1 MRRRDK
7 ILLTVGVV
15 LNLLVAARI
24 ALPYAIENFINRQL
38 AAVEGYDGRIED
50 VDLGI
55 WRGAAAVEG
64 IRIVRTTD
72 ERNNEPFFDCDRIDV
87 SIEWK
92 SLLKGSLVAEGDAWR
107 PVLNLVQAKEE
118 DEQQLGTETKWPTF
132 LADYYPFDINTF
144 RIHDGTVRLRTPQI
158 PVEEALVAHRLNA
171 VISNLTNVVESD
183 EETFARFEVRAT
195 VLGDSPL
202 RINGSLDP
210 LAAQPTFDVNLQ
222 LESVDLPDLNPWL
235 RQYAKADAEAGTFQL
250 YMEIAAADGRFE
262 GYAKPLMQDV
272 DIYGTQEQNDS
283 LLRKAWEG
291 LVEFASNIV
300 ENKDEDQVG
309 ARVPFSGTIDNP
321 DTSIWRTIASVLRNA
336 FVSAFARSLEGS
348 ISIGNVRKNL
358 SDIGGSSGIDVK
370 DEDDKDVKRSSD
382 KEHDREGADRKMKRG
397 PRASG

>member
-7 ILLTVGVV
+7 ILLTVSVV
-15 LNLLVAARI
+15 LTILVAARV
-24 ALPYAIENFINRQL
+24 ALPYSIENFINRQL
-38 AAVEGYDGRIED
+38 AAVEGYDGRVED

-72 ERNNEPFFDCDRIDV
+72 QRGNEPFFDCDRIDV

-92 SLLKGSLVAEGDAWR
+92 SLLKGSLVAEGHMWR
-107 PVLNLVQAKEE
+107 PTLNLIQAKEK

-144 RIHDGTVRLRTPQI
+144 RVHDGTVRLRTPQI
-158 PVEEALVAHRLNA
+158 RVEDALVAHDVNA
-171 VISNLTNVVESD
+171 VVSNLTNVVASD
-183 EETFARFEVRAT
+183 KETFARFEVQAA

-202 RINGSLDP
+202 RINGSLNP
-210 LAAQPTFDVNLQ
+210 LAEQPTFDVNLQ

-235 RQYAKADAEAGTFQL
+235 RQYAKADAQAGTFQL
-250 YMEIAAADGRFE
+250 YMEIAAADGGFE

-272 DIYGTQEQNDS
+272 DIYGAQEENDT

-300 ENKDEDQVG
+300 ENEKEDQIG
-309 ARVPFSGTIDNP
+309 ARVPFSGTINNL
-321 DTSIWRTIASVLRNA
+321 DTSIWQTIASVLRNA

-348 ISIGNVRKNL
+348 ISIRDVRENL
-358 SDIGGSSGIDVK
+358 SELGGSSGITVK
-370 DEDDKDVKRSSD
+370 DKKDKESSD
-382 KEHDREGADRKMKRG
+382 GKGNGDQDESKRKMKKG